1 MANISKSCPIC
12 KCSISS
18 IQHLLGHLCIFHAS
32 DPNFNVPCGL
42 SGCTT
47 TSRTFSGFYSPIDHH
62 HSEVISKRGNYILNF
77 EDCEELE
84 VVDTDTIAPEFNNH
98 IDQGTMHCLG

>member
-18 IQHLLGHLCIFHAS
+18 IQHLLSHLRIFHAS
-32 DPNFNVPCGL
+32 NPNFNVPCGL

-47 TSRTFSGFYSPIDHH
+47 TYRSFPGFYSHIYCH
-62 HSEVISKRGNYILNF
+62 HSEVISKRGNYILNS
-77 EDCEELE
+77 EELE
-84 VVDTDTIAPEFNNH
+84 VVDTDTIALEFNDH
-98 IDQGTMHCLG
+98 IDQGTMYCLG